1 MDLTAADIHEQQFH
15 DAWRG
20 YNQEEVDDFLDRVAE
35 ILDASQRENAALAE
49 RVRELEQAVATSREA
64 EEMLK
69 TTLVAA
75 QQAAEQAMAKA
86 KAKAEMMVKEA
97 EARSKRSTEEARERR
112 ASAEADI
119 RRQRLE
125 ADRDHQARRKE
136 LDASVEQLRSFESEL
151 KQRLRAYLE
160 QQLRALETLTEG
172 QPPGAV
178 RASVAQRRGP
188 APPIRVTDP
197 RRTEATRPSE
207 APRSRPEGGSEQAP
221 PGPPGEDADRGP
233 RAEVVLPE
241 DADSSPQRRSVRSL
255 FQRDDR

>member
-35 ILDASQRENAALAE
+35 ILDGVQRENAALGE

-69 TTLVAA
+69 TALVAA

-97 EARSKRSTEEARERR
+97 EARAKRATEEARERR

-119 RRQRLE
+119 RRKRQE
-125 ADRDHQARRKE
+125 ADRDHQARKKD
-136 LDASVEQLRSFESEL
+136 LDASVEQLRAFESEL
-151 KQRLRAYLE
+151 KQRLKAYLE
-160 QQLRALETLTEG
+160 QQLKGLEHLTEG
-172 QPPGAV
+172 HPPAV
-178 RASVAQRRGP
+178 RAAVSQRRAP
-188 APPIRVTDP
+188 APPIRVSDQ
-197 RRTEATRPSE
+197 RRTEAPKPPER
-207 APRSRPEGGSEQAP
+207 ARPEGGEGARP
-221 PGPPGEDADRGP
+221 PDEGDSP
-233 RAEVVLPE
+233 RAEVVLPD
-241 DADSSPQRRSVRSL
+241 DAEEAPRRSVRSL
-255 FQRDDR
+255 FLRDDH

>member
-35 ILDASQRENAALAE
+35 ILDAVQRENAAMGE
-49 RVRELEQAVATSREA
+49 RVQELEQAVATSREA

-97 EARSKRSTEEARERR
+97 EARAKRATEEARERR

-119 RRQRLE
+119 RRKRQE
-125 ADRDHQARRKE
+125 ADRDHQARRKD
-136 LDASVEQLRSFESEL
+136 LDASVEQLRAFESEL
-151 KQRLRAYLE
+151 KQRLKAYLE
-160 QQLRALETLTEG
+160 QQLRALEQLTEG
-172 QPPGAV
+172 HPPAV
-178 RASVAQRRGP
+178 RAAVAQRRAP
-188 APPIRVTDP
+188 APPIRVSDQRRAEGARPTD
-197 RRTEATRPSE
+197 
-207 APRSRPEGGSEQAP
+207 APRGRPETGEPPRPQDEGEGGP
-221 PGPPGEDADRGP
+221 K
-233 RAEVVLPE
+233 AEVVLPDE
-241 DADSSPQRRSVRSL
+241 AEATPRRSVRSL
-255 FQRDDR
+255 FLRDDH